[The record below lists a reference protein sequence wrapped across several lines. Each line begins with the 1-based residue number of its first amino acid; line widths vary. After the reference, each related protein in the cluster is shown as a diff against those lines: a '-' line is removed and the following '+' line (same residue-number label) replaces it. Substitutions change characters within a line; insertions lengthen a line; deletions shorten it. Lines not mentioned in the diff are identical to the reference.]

1 MQIKKHMIR
10 RSPITLVVLF
20 FLVISFN
27 LNLCAQTPEKI
38 KNLRIGYL
46 SKKYK
51 MNSSESQTL
60 VRVIDE
66 TTQMMNRIFHD
77 STLTSSEKI
86 KRIQVLEKQRDSK
99 VKELIPDKSRLL
111 FPIDIQRL
119 KMTNK

>member
-1 MQIKKHMIR
+1 MIR